1 MGMYDLSH
9 FMNQLISKKDNPKIE
24 GAKSKS
30 YGKYKSVLM
39 YLFFGV
45 CTTGMNVVSYW
56 LFYTFL
62 SFSNVVSTILS
73 WVISVLFA
81 YITNKLWVFES
92 RSFDKQVLLQE
103 IPTFFGARLLS
114 GVIDLG
120 IMFVFVDILFF
131 PAMIVKIISNVFV
144 VIFNYIASK
153 LVIFK

>member
-1 MGMYDLSH
+1 M
-9 FMNQLISKKDNPKIE
+9 
-24 GAKSKS
+24 KSILE
-30 YGKYKSVLM
+30 KYKSVLM

-45 CTTGMNVVSYW
+45 CTTGINVASYW

-62 SFSNVVSTILS
+62 SFSNVVS
-73 WVISVLFA
+73 WVISVLFV

-92 RSFDKQVLLQE
+92 RSFDKQVLSHE

-131 PAMIVKIISNVFV
+131 PAMVVKIISNVFV

>member
-1 MGMYDLSH
+1 MKNIL
-9 FMNQLISKKDNPKIE
+9 E
-24 GAKSKS
+24 
-30 YGKYKSVLM
+30 KYKSVLM

-45 CTTGMNVVSYW
+45 CTTGINIVVYW

-92 RSFDKQVLLQE
+92 RSFDKQVLLYE
-103 IPTFFGARLLS
+103 IPTFFGARLIS

>member
-1 MGMYDLSH
+1 M
-9 FMNQLISKKDNPKIE
+9 
-24 GAKSKS
+24 KSILE
-30 YGKYKSVLM
+30 KYRLVLG

-45 CTTGMNVVSYW
+45 CTTGINIAAYW

-62 SFSNVVSTILS
+62 SLSNVVSTILS
-73 WVISVLFA
+73 WVVAVLFA

-92 RSFDKQVLLQE
+92 RSFGKQVLSHE

-120 IMFVFVDILFF
+120 IMFVFVDIMFF
-131 PAMIVKIISNVFV
+131 PAMVVKIVSNIFV

-153 LVIFK
+153 FVIFK

>member
-1 MGMYDLSH
+1 MKNIL
-9 FMNQLISKKDNPKIE
+9 E
-24 GAKSKS
+24 
-30 YGKYKSVLM
+30 KYKSVLM

-45 CTTGMNVVSYW
+45 CTTGMNVVLYW

-92 RSFDKQVLLQE
+92 RSFDKQVLLYE
-103 IPTFFGARLLS
+103 IPTFFGARLIS

>member
-1 MGMYDLSH
+1 MKNIL
-9 FMNQLISKKDNPKIE
+9 E
-24 GAKSKS
+24 
-30 YGKYKSVLM
+30 KYKSVLM

-45 CTTGMNVVSYW
+45 CTTGINIAVYW

-62 SFSNVVSTILS
+62 SLPNVISTILS

-92 RSFDKQVLLQE
+92 RSFNKQVLSHE
-103 IPTFFGARLLS
+103 IPPFFGARLLS
-114 GVIDLG
+114 GLIDLG
-120 IMFVFVDILFF
+120 IMFVFVDIMFF
-131 PAMIVKIISNVFV
+131 PAMVVKIISNVFV

>member
-1 MGMYDLSH
+1 MKNIL
-9 FMNQLISKKDNPKIE
+9 E
-24 GAKSKS
+24 
-30 YGKYKSVLM
+30 KYKSVLM

-45 CTTGMNVVSYW
+45 CTTGINIAAYW
-56 LFYTFL
+56 LFYTCL
-62 SFSNVVSTILS
+62 SLPNVVSTILS

-92 RSFDKQVLLQE
+92 CSFNKQVLSHE

-114 GVIDLG
+114 GLIDLG
-120 IMFVFVDILFF
+120 IMFVFVDIMFF
-131 PAMIVKIISNVFV
+131 PAMVVKIISNVFV

>member
-1 MGMYDLSH
+1 MKNIL
-9 FMNQLISKKDNPKIE
+9 E
-24 GAKSKS
+24 
-30 YGKYKSVLM
+30 KYKSVLM

-45 CTTGMNVVSYW
+45 CTTGINIASYW

-62 SFSNVVSTILS
+62 GLSNVVSTILS
-73 WVISVLFA
+73 WVISVLFV
-81 YITNKLWVFES
+81 YITNKLWVFKS
-92 RSFDKQVLLQE
+92 RSFDKQVLSHE
-103 IPTFFGARLLS
+103 ISTFFGARLLS

-131 PAMIVKIISNVFV
+131 PAMVVKFISNVFV

>member
-1 MGMYDLSH
+1 MKNI
-9 FMNQLISKKDNPKIE
+9 F
-24 GAKSKS
+24 
-30 YGKYKSVLM
+30 GKYKSVLM

>member
-1 MGMYDLSH
+1 M
-9 FMNQLISKKDNPKIE
+9 
-24 GAKSKS
+24 KSILE
-30 YGKYKSVLM
+30 KYKSVLM

-45 CTTGMNVVSYW
+45 CTTGINVASYW

-62 SFSNVVSTILS
+62 SLPNVVSSILYI
-73 WVISVLFA
+73 VISLLFSF
-81 YITNKLWVFES
+81 IKNMLLVFDCS
-92 RSFDKQVLLQE
+92 CFDNQFLSNE

-120 IMFVFVDILFF
+120 IMFVFVDILFS
-131 PAMIVKIISNVFV
+131 PAMVVKFISNVFV

>member
-1 MGMYDLSH
+1 MKNI
-9 FMNQLISKKDNPKIE
+9 F
-24 GAKSKS
+24 
-30 YGKYKSVLM
+30 GKYKSVLM

-103 IPTFFGARLLS
+103 IPTFFGTRLLS

>member
-1 MGMYDLSH
+1 MKNIL
-9 FMNQLISKKDNPKIE
+9 E
-24 GAKSKS
+24 
-30 YGKYKSVLM
+30 KYKSVLM

-45 CTTGMNVVSYW
+45 CTTGINIAVYW

-62 SFSNVVSTILS
+62 SLPNVISTILS

-92 RSFDKQVLLQE
+92 RSFNKQVLSHD
-103 IPTFFGARLLS
+103 IPTVFGARLLS
-114 GVIDLG
+114 GLIDLG
-120 IMFVFVDILFF
+120 IMFVFVDIMFF
-131 PAMIVKIISNVFV
+131 PAMVVKIISNVFV

>member
-1 MGMYDLSH
+1 M
-9 FMNQLISKKDNPKIE
+9 KDMLE
-24 GAKSKS
+24 
-30 YGKYKSVLM
+30 KYKSILM

-45 CTTGMNVVSYW
+45 CTTGINISVYW
-56 LFYTFL
+56 LFYTLL
-62 SFSNVVSTILS
+62 SLPNVISTILS
-73 WVISVLFA
+73 WIISVLFA

-92 RSFDKQVLLQE
+92 HSLDKQVLLHE

-120 IMFVFVDILFF
+120 IMFMFVDILFF
-131 PAMIVKIISNVFV
+131 PAMVVKIISNVFV